1 MKAIDII
8 TDMKF
13 NDPADI
19 LNYFKNHNIPIKV
32 DPDTKKHIYA
42 VNPETKRS
50 ITYEV
55 READGLLY
63 LTKE

>member
-1 MKAIDII
+1 MKAID
-8 TDMKF
+8 TVTNMKF
-13 NDPADI
+13 SDPADI
-19 LNYFKNHNIPIKV
+19 LTYFKNHNIPIKV

-55 READGLLY
+55 REAGGLLY